1 MSDRLPPTPSQTV
14 GPFFEFGLLRP
25 PQPELVSPETPD
37 SIRIEGTV
45 FDGQGMPVPD
55 AMLEIWQ
62 AAPSGR
68 YAHPED
74 FRSDLPMDPSFSGFG
89 RNGTDAGGVYW
100 FRTVKPGIVPW
111 VDGRPQA
118 PHLNVSVFARGLVHR
133 LVTRMYFPDE
143 AEAIAADP
151 VLASIMDP
159 VARATLIA
167 VDGDGVLHFDL
178 HLQGEGQSCFF
189 QI

>member
-1 MSDRLPPTPSQTV
+1 MSDSPAPTPAQTV

-25 PQPELVSPETPD
+25 PQPELVPPGTPG

-45 FDGQGMPVPD
+45 FDGEGMPVPD
-55 AMLEIWQ
+55 AMLEVWQ
-62 AAPSGR
+62 ASPAGR
-68 YAHPED
+68 YAHAED
-74 FRSDLPMDPSFSGFG
+74 GRSHLAIEQSFTGFG
-89 RNGTDAGGVYW
+89 RNGTDAGGTYW

-118 PHLNVSVFARGLVHR
+118 PHLNLSIFARGLVHR

-143 AEAIAADP
+143 DAANAADP
-151 VLASIMDP
+151 VLASLEDST
-159 VARATLIA
+159 ARETLIA
-167 VDGDGVLHFDL
+167 TTGDGVLRFDL
-178 HLQGEGQSCFF
+178 HLQGEGETCFF